1 MWRVPS
7 RPTVAA
13 TPSERGEDAIH
24 MAPDRPHHSSS
35 YKRLISTRMVIG
47 AVLVGAASAF
57 VALSVLPPGGGAA
70 PSRTTKPEHLST
82 VVRYNASDRDAQLI
96 FSLKDENQ
104 AIGPISLLRPNGAK
118 VLDERLS
125 NPSALGQ
132 SILEVK
138 TADGVPLRRL
148 ERAYPAG
155 SYRWVGRT
163 VDGKRVGATTR
174 VSYALPRP
182 PTIIAPSDEAKGLPT
197 SGVTLR
203 WRPVPDAEAIFME
216 VEEDAD
222 DGRELLMRLDGET
235 ASLTVPDGFLE
246 NRADYDVEIKAV
258 APNGNQTAVDTTFST
273 G

>member
-1 MWRVPS
+1 
-7 RPTVAA
+7 
-13 TPSERGEDAIH
+13 

-35 YKRLISTRMVIG
+35 YKRLISAPMVIG
-47 AVLVGAASAF
+47 AVVGAAASAF
-57 VALSVLPPGGGAA
+57 VALSVLPSGGGAA
-70 PSRTTKPEHLST
+70 PSRTTTKPEHLST

-104 AIGPISLLRPNGAK
+104 AIGPISLLRPDGAR

-125 NPSALGQ
+125 RPSALGQ
-132 SILEVK
+132 SMVEVK

-163 VDGKRVGATTR
+163 VDGKRIAAATR
-174 VSYALPRP
+174 VSYALPRA
-182 PTIIAPSDEAKGLPT
+182 PTIIAPSDEARGLPT
-197 SGVTLR
+197 GGVILR
-203 WRPVPDAEAIFME
+203 WRPVPDAEAVFVE

-235 ASLTVPDGFLE
+235 ASYTVPDGFLE